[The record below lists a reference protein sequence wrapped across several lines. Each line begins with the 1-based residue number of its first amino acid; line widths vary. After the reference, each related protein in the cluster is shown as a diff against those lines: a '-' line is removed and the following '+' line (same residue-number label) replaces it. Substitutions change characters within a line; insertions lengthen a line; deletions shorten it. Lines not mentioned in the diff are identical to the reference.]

1 MSLETNYF
9 IKAFINETWMRRYG
23 IPVPHEKQTLMWSL
37 LVSMFSIGG
46 LMGSLMCLCY
56 RKKCQ
61 LYNCLLPLASALL
74 MGLSRTVNSFEMILV
89 GRYLSGFNSGLGIN
103 IHAQFLGEMAPR
115 KLRGFV
121 NTTGAV
127 FITFGKMCGQV
138 VGLRELFGT
147 EALWHHI
154 LLVSGLISFLQL
166 VTLPF
171 FPESPTYLLLDK
183 GDKDGCVRALKQ
195 LWGDT
200 DHQPYIDEMMKEQVS
215 IKNVRKMS
223 ILELLKDPSHR
234 CQLFVSICL
243 IFCMQLSGVNAIY
256 FYSYDV
262 FQEAGFP
269 ENQIAY
275 VSLGVGVFEFIS
287 SLICS
292 LLIDRFGRK
301 VLIYGGYSLMI
312 LTLGLLTVS
321 LSLQES
327 LKQFCFLLF
336 MAITALFLVCTYF
349 FVPETKDK
357 TIEEISQEFNKFNF
371 RKQFKENKTAISECT
386 LGTRL

>member
-1 MSLETNYF
+1 MESQKWGTLCFVNRAYCLLTASLLLLSLTHETVVKTSMLSSSVSPQ
-9 IKAFINETWMRRYG
+9 ISEAFINETWMRRYG

-46 LMGSLMCLCY
+46 LMGSAGSGYLIGKFGNL
-56 RKKCQ
+56 
-61 LYNCLLPLASALL
+61 NPHLL
-74 MGLSRTVNSFEMILV
+74 LV
-89 GRYLSGFNSGLGIN
+89 LN
-103 IHAQFLGEMAPR
+103 
-115 KLRGFV
+115 
-121 NTTGAV
+121 
-127 FITFGKMCGQV
+127 
-138 VGLRELFGT
+138 RELFGT

-183 GDKDGCVRALKQ
+183 GDKDGCVR
-195 LWGDT
+195 GEYT

-243 IFCMQLSGVNAIY
+243 IFCMQLSGVNAVKY
-256 FYSYDV
+256 FQQLRRGHWMLCLTGNSSPITYVAKMVGYITRLHRRKTWLIHSSISTK
-262 FQEAGFP
+262 FPGFV
-269 ENQIAY
+269 IIGCSTWVGMY
-275 VSLGVGVFEFIS
+275 ILGMAFPYIE
-287 SLICS
+287 
-292 LLIDRFGRK
+292 
-301 VLIYGGYSLMI
+301 
-312 LTLGLLTVS
+312 
-321 LSLQES
+321 ES

>member
-1 MSLETNYF
+1 KVKRCLRRKKLNENF
-9 IKAFINETWMRRYG
+9 IKTFINETWMRRYG

-46 LMGSLMCLCY
+46 LMGSTGSGYLVGKFGK
-56 RKKCQ
+56 KKCQ
-61 LYNCLLPLASALL
+61 LYNCLLPLASAVL

-115 KLRGFV
+115 KFRGFV

-127 FITFGKMCGQV
+127 FSTFGKMCGQV

-200 DHQPYIDEMMKEQVS
+200 DHQPYIDETMKEQVS
-215 IKNVRKMS
+215 IKNARKMS

-243 IFCMQLSGVNAIY
+243 ILCTQLSGVNAIY

-275 VSLGVGVFEFIS
+275 VSVGVGAFEFIS
-287 SLICS
+287 SLICVS
-292 LLIDRFGRK
+292 TKCLCCR
-301 VLIYGGYSLMI
+301 
-312 LTLGLLTVS
+312 TVS
-321 LSLQES
+321 YLFHES

-349 FVPETKDK
+349 FVPETKGK

-371 RKQFKENKTAISECT
+371 RKRFKENKTAILECT